1 MKLKVETS
9 SEEYASAEEMI
20 IDEAGIELFI
30 DGQIELGGSFENL
43 DNFQLAYAVLPEDFE
58 LEETRYFGIDYEKK
72 LAARSSEIELEQMI
86 WIHSQELAQRRGY
99 AKK

>member
-30 DGQIELGGSFENL
+30 DGHIELGGSFENL
-43 DNFQLAYAVLPEDFE
+43 DNFQLAYAVLPEDFDTTGHEEYAGYEVEIANTCSEWE
-58 LEETRYFGIDYEKK
+58 LETT
-72 LAARSSEIELEQMI
+72 I
-86 WIHSQELAQRRGY
+86 WIFSQELAKRRGY